1 METRLREGQ
10 KGSWYK
16 RLIQWKS
23 VWKNHIWVVVCILD
37 FWEMVSQLQE
47 VKQEMTRKII
57 VTNDLKKSG
66 VTKMAEI
73 DANNQN
79 HGTSD
84 YEKKL
89 CS

>member
-1 METRLREGQ
+1 
-10 KGSWYK
+10 
-16 RLIQWKS
+16 
-23 VWKNHIWVVVCILD
+23 
-37 FWEMVSQLQE
+37 MVSQLQE